1 MSPIPSTTFQTLI
14 KTPSPTPLQQQIQ
27 FSLNNKENNYD
38 TIINSTELKKL
49 SMPPPPPTE
58 SPHQEPAPRKRR
70 RKREDP
76 QSCFAN
82 SEVSF
87 FFQNSNFQYFLILLT

>member
-1 MSPIPSTTFQTLI
+1 MSPIPSTFSTLI

-38 TIINSTELKKL
+38 SIINSTELKKL
-49 SMPPPPPTE
+49 SMPPPPPE
-58 SPHQEPAPRKRR
+58 SPHTEPAPRKRR

-82 SEVSF
+82 SEVSLF
-87 FFQNSNFQYFLILLT
+87 KIIKNYM